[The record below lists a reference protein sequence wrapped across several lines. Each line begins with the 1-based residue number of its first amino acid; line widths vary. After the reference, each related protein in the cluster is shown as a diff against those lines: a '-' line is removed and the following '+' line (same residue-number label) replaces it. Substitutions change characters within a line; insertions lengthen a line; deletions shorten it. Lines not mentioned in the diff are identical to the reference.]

1 MWRWPTGASLQKSDL
16 KTLNPYRSHYISHRD
31 VSGVEQNTGA
41 LRHRLVVAVGTAVGR
56 GVSVMENV
64 TKLHHRVPNDDE
76 LNRATVE
83 VEAAEAAAA

>member
-1 MWRWPTGASLQKSDL
+1 
-16 KTLNPYRSHYISHRD
+16 LNRYRSHYIGHLTRD
-31 VSGVEQNTGA
+31 VYGVEQNTGA
-41 LRHRLVVAVGTAVGR
+41 LRHRLVVAVGR

-76 LNRATVE
+76 LNRAMVE